1 MTRWRTRRG
10 WGRKETQNSV
20 KPLRWNRF
28 PLKIS
33 STPQWF
39 IQSYR
44 NTSLLLICVDHLLGG
59 MKQLKSRQSAGMAM
73 ASPPAHHLSPLM
85 KIFNLLSIFLG
96 HNFDM
101 NLLEASAG
109 HNFEDRSDSFLRI
122 LVFALISGSYPIA
135 MIAVIIVSGNRYR
148 HYGLA
153 IFAVVI
159 LLQWK
164 DGLSIEQIGTN

>member
-1 MTRWRTRRG
+1 
-10 WGRKETQNSV
+10 
-20 KPLRWNRF
+20 
-28 PLKIS
+28 
-33 STPQWF
+33 
-39 IQSYR
+39 
-44 NTSLLLICVDHLLGG
+44 

-73 ASPPAHHLSPLM
+73 ASPPIHHLSPLM

-109 HNFEDRSDSFLRI
+109 HDFEDRSDSFLRI

-135 MIAVIIVSGNRYR
+135 MIVVIIVSGDRYR

-153 IFAVVI
+153 TFAVVI

-164 DGLSIEQIGTN
+164 EWLSIEQIGTN